1 MNPGQPDGM
10 RSARDPS
17 HSQAHPGNDA
27 RWGLKP
33 PHNVLVV
40 KPSSLGDVVHTLPAV
55 AAVRRLWP
63 EARVE
68 WLVNPE
74 WAPLLR
80 GNPVVD
86 RVWEFPRARFRG
98 VWGPFRL
105 LRWAAEFG
113 AAHPAGL
120 VLDFQGLFRS
130 AWVGKC
136 ARAGLFAG
144 ISDAREGALFFY
156 DRVVRVDPAWH
167 AVDRY
172 LALAGALGAEVPPA
186 APVEW
191 PLPAGRLPEAVR
203 AEGWVRG
210 AFVVVHPFSRGRG
223 KSLTVAEVAALCRAL
238 APLRVVLAGRSTEP
252 VEEMPHV
259 VNLLNRTTLP
269 ELLELLRRAAWTVSV
284 DSGPM
289 HMAAALSARVVA
301 LHTWSDPGRV
311 GPYPADAW
319 VLKEGRLAPRSA
331 WRPGGGI
338 PLEGM
343 PELAGWIKTRL

>member
-1 MNPGQPDGM
+1 MNPGRPQGAVFAEGRRATHATVP
-10 RSARDPS
+10 
-17 HSQAHPGNDA
+17 QVV
-27 RWGLKP
+27 WGLKP
-33 PHNVLVV
+33 PQNVLVV

-63 EARVE
+63 GARVE

-98 VWGPFRL
+98 VLGPFRL

-113 AAHPAGL
+113 AEHPAEL

-136 ARAGLFAG
+136 SRAGCFAG
-144 ISDAREGALFFY
+144 ISDAREGARFFY
-156 DRVVRVDPAWH
+156 DRVAQVDPAMH

-172 LALAGALGAEVPPA
+172 LALASAVGAEVTPA
-186 APVEW
+186 ALVEW
-191 PLPAGRLPEAVR
+191 PLPAGELPVAVR
-203 AEGWVRG
+203 GEGWLRE

-223 KSLTVAEVAALCRAL
+223 KSLSREEVLALCEAL
-238 APLRVVLAGRSTEP
+238 APVRVVLAGRSSEP
-252 VEEMPHV
+252 VSEMPHV
-259 VNLLNRTTLP
+259 VNLLNRTSLP

-289 HMAAALSARVVA
+289 HMAAALSSRVVA
-301 LHTWSDPGRV
+301 VHTWSDPARV
-311 GPYPADAW
+311 GPYPGDAW
-319 VLKEGRLAPRSA
+319 VLKEGRLAPRHDWPQGA
-331 WRPGGGI
+331 GI
-338 PLEGM
+338 PIVGM
-343 PELAGWIKTRL
+343 QALADWLKKRL